1 MGRRPVIFD
10 SHAIDC
16 PVYRRESLAPGE
28 QIDGPAIIQEYAST
42 TVLFP
47 GDRVEVTV
55 SGELLIRCSS
65 GVSCSGA
72 L

>member
-10 SHAIDC
+10 SQAIDC
-16 PVYRRESLAPGE
+16 PVYRRESLTPDE

-47 GDRVEVTV
+47 ADRAEVTA
-55 SGELLIRCSS
+55 SGELLVRCSS
-65 GVSCSGA
+65 G